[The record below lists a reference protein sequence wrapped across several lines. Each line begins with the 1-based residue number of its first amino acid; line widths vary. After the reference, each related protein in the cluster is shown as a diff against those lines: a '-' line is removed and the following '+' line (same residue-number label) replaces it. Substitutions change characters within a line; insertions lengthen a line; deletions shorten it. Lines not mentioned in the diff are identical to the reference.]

1 MRLVFMGTPDFAV
14 PSLRALKDEHEIF
27 LVVTQPDRPAGRGR
41 KLSPPPVKVEAL
53 KSGIPVIQTDN
64 ANDPDVLAQIQE
76 MRPQVIVVVAY
87 GCILKKALLRTPSMA
102 PVNLHAS
109 LLPKYRG
116 MSPINRV
123 IMDGRK
129 TTGVTTMKMD
139 AGVDTG
145 PILLQKR
152 IKIGPT
158 QTAGELS
165 DVLAEVGAELLLE
178 TVNKMEA
185 GKIRATPQDDSKS
198 SYAKRLRKS
207 DGVVPWNRVPATVV
221 NHVRGVT
228 PWPGATTYIDGAVL
242 KLLETA
248 VVVPPKGLE
257 AAIADES
264 GKVNAAIAD
273 AQDKVKA
280 AIAKT
285 SGMPN
290 SANGI
295 PGKVKITNGIPG
307 DALDAEPGTVVAVTD
322 TGPIVAA
329 RDGLVVLR
337 TVCPQGKKPMSGAS
351 WARGKRD
358 LIGRKFST
366 EI

>member
-1 MRLVFMGTPDFAV
+1 MGTPDFAV
-14 PSLRALKDEHEIF
+14 PSLRALKDGHEIF

-41 KLSPPPVKVEAL
+41 VLSPPPVKIEA
-53 KSGIPVIQTDN
+53 KKHGIPVLQTDN
-64 ANDPDVLAQIQE
+64 ANDPNVLAQIQE

-87 GCILKKALLRTPSMA
+87 GCILKKKLLNTPSIA

-152 IKIGPT
+152 VKIGPAM
-158 QTAGELS
+158 TAGELS
-165 DVLAEVGAELLLE
+165 DVLAGVGAELLLE
-178 TVNKMEA
+178 TINKMEV
-185 GKIRATPQDDSKS
+185 GKVKEKQQDDSKS
-198 SYAKRLRKS
+198 TYAKRLKKA

-228 PWPGATTYIDGAVL
+228 PWPGATTYMDGQVL
-242 KLLETA
+242 KVLEA
-248 VVVPPKGLE
+248 VVVEPPNGLE
-257 AAIADES
+257 AAIADSS

-273 AQDKVKA
+273 AQGKVKA
-280 AIAKT
+280 AIANATGKA
-285 SGMPN
+285 N
-290 SANGI
+290 SANGT
-295 PGKVKITNGIPG
+295 PGRVKITNGIPTG
-307 DALDAEPGTVVAVTD
+307 EIDEEPGTVIAVTD
-322 TGPIVAA
+322 AGPIVAA
-329 RDGLVVLR
+329 RSGLVALR
-337 TVCPQGKKPMSGAS
+337 TVCPQGKKPMPGAS
-351 WARGKRD
+351 WARGRRD